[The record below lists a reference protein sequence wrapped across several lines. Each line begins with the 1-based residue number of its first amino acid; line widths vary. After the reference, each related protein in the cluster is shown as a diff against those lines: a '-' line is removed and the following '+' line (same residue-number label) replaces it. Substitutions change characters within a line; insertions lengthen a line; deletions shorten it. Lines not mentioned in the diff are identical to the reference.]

1 MTNEHVKCYLS
12 SCPCHGINLITCRLV
27 QFKPFEALQPA
38 LHEGWILIKEYCKL
52 LSLKK
57 KQNLSSECLTRW
69 AANKVRKTKKVT
81 HIFPAH
87 LTVEMVKQGPL
98 GFTDLTV
105 NNRLGDSILQRFRY
119 HANVWG
125 HIRSNPPEVCISVT
139 IIWRRGRVCSSRIS
153 SSSLFNF
160 LWELAEELHRQICW
174 LHINQP

>member
-1 MTNEHVKCYLS
+1 MSNVTFHRVHATASIS
-12 SCPCHGINLITCRLV
+12 SRADL
-27 QFKPFEALQPA
+27 
-38 LHEGWILIKEYCKL
+38 YSSSL
-52 LSLKK
+52 LKHCSLRSMRAGSSSRSTASCLAWKK

-69 AANKVRKTKKVT
+69 AVNKVRKTKKVT